1 MPPSIDMNADA
12 LLSRLAGFFAGR
24 SRNDDV
30 WLVGGAVRDAIRG
43 REFHDIDLAVPG
55 DSQSVGRAIADY
67 LHATPVPLDA
77 WNVTRI
83 ALPQAKPAPSP
94 CIASSPSVTPPPFII
109 DIAGYYGSFEEDL
122 RRRDFTVNA
131 MAIPLRCWD
140 DDARFDS
147 IVDPLNGRADLRRRI
162 LRAADDDVFRNDPG
176 RMLRGVRL
184 AKTLDFRMTPETA
197 RAIRR
202 DAPLLHQVSAER
214 VRDEFMAI
222 LAADGAKAQLE
233 ILDRLDLLCRVIPEL
248 EPTRGCEQPRP
259 HHYWDVWG
267 HLLHCVEYAEAITAG
282 HRNSAIYTTAPWTA
296 AEDAHFAEV
305 IGDGHTRRTVL
316 KLAALLHDIA
326 KPQTRGPD
334 QKGRIR
340 FLGHSEQGAEVAENR
355 LAKLRIAGRTASL
368 VSAMTLH
375 HLRPSQLRDGDKM
388 PSRRA
393 IYRYYRDVGDAAV
406 DTLYLAMA
414 DFLAAR
420 GPELSPERWHNYA
433 KMIAAVLETGA
444 ASSVS
449 RNGAQPDKGP
459 LPLVNGHDLMDTLHI
474 PPGPPVG
481 ALLERLREAQAV
493 GEVASREEA
502 LALAARLQ
510 ADAAIEVV

>member
-1 MPPSIDMNADA
+1 MDADT
-12 LLSRLAGFFAGR
+12 LLSRLVGFFAGR
-24 SRNDDV
+24 GHDDV

-43 REFHDIDLAVPG
+43 REVHDIDLAVPG
-55 DSQSVGRAIADY
+55 DSEPVGRAIADY
-67 LHATPVPLDA
+67 LDATPVPLDA

-83 ALPQAKPAPSP
+83 ALPPTDDA
-94 CIASSPSVTPPPFII
+94 ASPFII
-109 DIAGYYGSFEEDL
+109 DVSGYHGSFKDDL

-140 DDARFDS
+140 TDARFDA
-147 IVDPLNGRADLRRRI
+147 IVDPLNGRADLVRRI
-162 LRAADDDVFRNDPG
+162 LRATGDDVFRDDPG

-184 AKTLDFRMTPETA
+184 AKSLDFRMTPETA
-197 RAIRR
+197 QAIRR
-202 DAPLLHQVSAER
+202 DAPLLHRVSAER

-222 LAADGAKAQLE
+222 LAADGARPQLE
-233 ILDRLDLLCRVIPEL
+233 VMARLDLLCRVVPEL
-248 EPTRGCEQPRP
+248 EATRDCEQPRS

-282 HRNSAIYTTAPWTA
+282 HRNNAIYTMAPWTA
-296 AEDAHFAEV
+296 AEDAYFAEI
-305 IGDGHTRRTVL
+305 IGNGHTRRTVL

-334 QKGRIR
+334 ENGRIR
-340 FLGHSEQGAEVAENR
+340 FLGHSEQGAQMVETR
-355 LAKLRIAGRTASL
+355 LPKLRIARRTTSL
-368 VSAMTLH
+368 VSAMVLH
-375 HLRPSQLRDGDKM
+375 HLRPSQLREGDKM

-433 KMIAAVLETGA
+433 RMIATVLEAGA
-444 ASSVS
+444 ASPVS
-449 RNGAQPDKGP
+449 EEGP
-459 LPLVNGHDLMDTLHI
+459 RPLVNGHDLMNTLHI
-474 PPGPPVG
+474 TPGPRVG

-502 LALAARLQ
+502 LSLAARLL
-510 ADAAIEVV
+510 ADDAIEVV